1 MGSIPPVS
9 HRRPESEFVYDSAN
23 VEKLRLLSLQR
34 QQSSPEFNYINNN
47 ITLYE
52 ERKQRKEASLDIEK
66 RMQLKLSDQNATE
79 NLKNIY
85 DSLEEL
91 SFPKK
96 KVELK
101 VVEDQLAKSRGKRRF
116 K

>member
-1 MGSIPPVS
+1 MPSGESTQIYGVKSDIPLPSINELLPIGESDLDNALEWDSIPPVS

-52 ERKQRKEASLDIEK
+52 EGSKEK
-66 RMQLKLSDQNATE
+66 RLL
-79 NLKNIY
+79 
-85 DSLEEL
+85 
-91 SFPKK
+91 
-96 KVELK
+96 
-101 VVEDQLAKSRGKRRF
+101 
-116 K
+116 